1 MKKPA
6 GGAPTGQA
14 KPTSGMKKGTTNGG
28 KPSGKSL
35 SSMPKTT
42 KERPT
47 GMKGG
52 AGQGGNGIFNV
63 GTAGVTRLFQTALGR
78 QISWFLPLALFGMER
93 LTWLRTIVR
102 RNGGRLTGSNKM
114 FFIGRGG

>member
-6 GGAPTGQA
+6 GGAPIGQA

-42 KERPT
+42 KGRPT
-47 GMKGG
+47 CMKGG
-52 AGQGGNGIFNV
+52 LWPRWQWYLQRWDRWGDPPIPDGI
-63 GTAGVTRLFQTALGR
+63 GTA
-78 QISWFLPLALFGMER
+78 
-93 LTWLRTIVR
+93 
-102 RNGGRLTGSNKM
+102 N
-114 FFIGRGG
+114 

>member
-42 KERPT
+42 KGRPT
-47 GMKGG
+47 GMKG
-52 AGQGGNGIFNV
+52 
-63 GTAGVTRLFQTALGR
+63 ALAKVAMVSSTLG
-78 QISWFLPLALFGMER
+78 PLG
-93 LTWLRTIVR
+93 
-102 RNGGRLTGSNKM
+102 
-114 FFIGRGG
+114 